1 LKLLNISKIFE
12 SPMKKI
18 ILSIAAISLSLAV
31 LAQAKKPIIMVVPSD
46 VYCISNGYSQQ
57 FAANGVEQTLPDYKK
72 LMQNDRNMRLAITKL
87 AAIMADRGFPLKDLE
102 QELKNLEQEAAE
114 AAALQGKEGGEI
126 AESPIDRLKRTAK
139 ADIILDLDFNVQ
151 KRGPQNYVNFN
162 LRGLDAYT
170 AKQVAGAA
178 GSGSPSTSAAPEL
191 LLEEAVISYIDE
203 FNGRLQTFF
212 DDMFKNGREVKLQLK
227 RFGSAAFD
235 FEEEFD
241 YDGETMFFGDI
252 IDSWLEKNCV
262 QGRFNRV
269 DGSSNMLK
277 YEQVRIPMFKES
289 SSGRQTAIDARTF
302 VNDLRSML
310 RKPPFSIDCKVYQR
324 GLGEAWIIVGEK

>member
-1 LKLLNISKIFE
+1 
-12 SPMKKI
+12 MKKI
-18 ILSIAAISLSLAV
+18 VLSIAAISLSLAV

-57 FAANGVEQTLPDYKK
+57 FVASGAEQTLPDYKK
-72 LMQNDRNMRLAITKL
+72 MMQNDRNMRLAITKL

-126 AESPIDRLKRTAK
+126 VESPIDKLKRTAK
-139 ADIILDLDFNVQ
+139 ADIILDLDFNIQ
-151 KRGPQNYVNFN
+151 KRGPQNYITFN

-178 GSGSPSTSAAPEL
+178 GTGQPSTSAAPEL

-212 DDMFKNGREVKLQLK
+212 DDMFKNGREIKLQLK
-227 RFGSAAFD
+227 RFNSASFD
-235 FEEEFD
+235 FEDEFD
-241 YDGETMFFGDI
+241 YEGEVKGFGDI
-252 IDSWLEKNCV
+252 VDEWLDKNCV

-269 DGSSNMLK
+269 DGSGNMLK

-289 SSGRQTAIDARTF
+289 SSGRQAAIDARIF
-302 VNDLRSML
+302 ANDLRSVL
-310 RKPPFSIDCKVYQR
+310 RKPPFSVDCKVYQR
-324 GLGEAWIIVGEK
+324 GLGEAWIVVGEK

>member
-1 LKLLNISKIFE
+1 LNISENLE
-12 SPMKKI
+12 SSMKKI
-18 ILSIAAISLSLAV
+18 ILSIAAISLSLAA
-31 LAQAKKPIIMVVPSD
+31 LAQAKKPTIMVVPSD
-46 VYCISNGYSQQ
+46 VYCISNSYSQQ
-57 FAANGVEQTLPDYKK
+57 FVANGVEQTLPDYKK
-72 LMQNDRNMRLAITKL
+72 MMQNDRNMRLAITKL

-114 AAALQGKEGGEI
+114 VAALQGKEGGEI
-126 AESPIDRLKRTAK
+126 VESPIDKLKRTAK
-139 ADIILDLDFNVQ
+139 ADIILDLDFNIQ
-151 KRGPQNYVNFN
+151 KRGPQNYVTFN

-170 AKQVAGAA
+170 AKQIAGAA
-178 GSGSPSTSAAPEL
+178 GAGSPSTSAAPEL

-241 YDGETMFFGDI
+241 YNGETMMFGDI
-252 IDSWLEKNCV
+252 IDAWLEKNCV

-269 DGSSNMLK
+269 DGSSNMIK

-289 SSGRQTAIDARTF
+289 SSGRQTAIDARIF
-302 VNDLRSML
+302 ANDLRSLL
-310 RKPPFSIDCKVYQR
+310 RKPPFSVDCKVYQR
-324 GLGEAWIIVGEK
+324 GLGEAWVVVGEK

>member
-1 LKLLNISKIFE
+1 
-12 SPMKKI
+12 MKKI
-18 ILSIAAISLSLAV
+18 FLSVALASLSLAAM
-31 LAQAKKPIIMVVPSD
+31 AQAKKPTIMVVPSD

-57 FAANGVEQTLPDYKK
+57 FVANGVEQTLPDYKK
-72 LMQNDRNMRLAITKL
+72 MLQNDRNMRLAITKL

-126 AESPIDRLKRTAK
+126 AESPIDKLKRTAK
-139 ADIILDLDFNVQ
+139 ADIIMDLDFNVQ
-151 KRGPQNYVNFN
+151 KKGPQSYVNFN

-178 GSGSPSTSAAPEL
+178 GSGKPSTAAAPEL

-203 FNGRLQTFF
+203 FNGRLQSFF
-212 DDMFKNGREVKLQLK
+212 EDMFANGREIKLQLK
-227 RFGSAAFD
+227 RFGSAPFD

-241 YDGETMFFGDI
+241 YDGDAKEFGDI
-252 IDSWLEKNCV
+252 VDAWLEKNCV
-262 QGRFNRV
+262 QGRFSRV
-269 DGSSNMLK
+269 DGTGNMLK
-277 YEQVRIPMFKES
+277 YEQVRIPLFKES

-302 VNDLRSML
+302 ANDLRSVL
-310 RKPPFSIDCKVYQR
+310 RKPPFSVDCKVYQR
-324 GLGEAWIIVGEK
+324 GLGEAWIVVGEK

>member
-1 LKLLNISKIFE
+1 
-12 SPMKKI
+12 MKKI
-18 ILSIAAISLSLAV
+18 VLSIAAISLSLAV
-31 LAQAKKPIIMVVPSD
+31 LAQAKKPTIMVVPSD

-57 FAANGVEQTLPDYKK
+57 FVASGVEQTLPDYKK
-72 LMQNDRNMRLAITKL
+72 MMQSDRNMRLAITKL

-126 AESPIDRLKRTAK
+126 VESPIDKLKRTAK
-139 ADIILDLDFNVQ
+139 ADIILDLDFNIQ
-151 KRGPQNYVNFN
+151 KRGPQNYVTFN

-178 GSGSPSTSAAPEL
+178 GTGQPSTSAAPEL

-212 DDMFKNGREVKLQLK
+212 DDMFKNGREIKLQLK
-227 RFGSAAFD
+227 RFNSASFD
-235 FEEEFD
+235 FEDEFD
-241 YDGETMFFGDI
+241 YEGDVKGFGDI
-252 IDSWLEKNCV
+252 VDEWLDKNCV

-269 DGSSNMLK
+269 DGSGNMLK

-289 SSGRQTAIDARTF
+289 SSGRQVAIDARVF
-302 VNDLRSML
+302 ANDLRSVL
-310 RKPPFSIDCKVYQR
+310 RKPPFSVDCKVYQR
-324 GLGEAWIIVGEK
+324 GLGEAWIVVGEK

>member
-1 LKLLNISKIFE
+1 
-12 SPMKKI
+12 MKKVF
-18 ILSIAAISLSLAV
+18 LLAATVSLSLAA
-31 LAQAKKPIIMVVPSD
+31 LSQAKKPTIMVVPSD

-57 FAANGVEQTLPDYKK
+57 FVANGVEQTLPDYKK
-72 LMQNDRNMRLAITKL
+72 MLQNDRNMRLAITKL

-102 QELKNLEQEAAE
+102 QELKNLAQEEAEVAAM
-114 AAALQGKEGGEI
+114 QGKEGGEI
-126 AESPIDRLKRTAK
+126 VESPIDKLKRTAK
-139 ADIILDLDFNVQ
+139 ADIIMDLDFNVQ

-178 GSGSPSTSAAPEL
+178 GSGKPSTAAAPEL

-203 FNGRLQTFF
+203 FNGRLQSFF

-227 RFGSAAFD
+227 RFNSASFD

-241 YDGETMFFGDI
+241 YDGDTKEFGDI
-252 IDSWLEKNCV
+252 VDAWLEKNCV
-262 QGRFNRV
+262 QGRFNRA

-277 YEQVRIPMFKES
+277 YEQVRIPLFKES
-289 SSGRQTAIDARTF
+289 SSGRQTAIDARGF
-302 VNDLRSML
+302 ANDLRAVL

-324 GLGEAWIIVGEK
+324 GLGEAWIVVGEK

>member
-1 LKLLNISKIFE
+1 
-12 SPMKKI
+12 MRKI
-18 ILSIAAISLSLAV
+18 ILSIAAVSLSLAT
-31 LAQAKKPIIMVVPSD
+31 LAQAKKPTIMVVPSD

-57 FAANGVEQTLPDYKK
+57 FVANGVEQTLPDYKK
-72 LMQNDRNMRLAITKL
+72 MVQSDRNMRLAITKL
-87 AAIMADRGFPLKDLE
+87 ASIMADRGFPLKDLE

-114 AAALQGKEGGEI
+114 VAAMQGKEGGEI
-126 AESPIDRLKRTAK
+126 VESPIDKLKRTAK
-139 ADIILDLDFNVQ
+139 ADIILDLDFNIQ
-151 KRGPQNYVNFN
+151 KKGPQNYVNFN
-162 LRGLDAYT
+162 LKGLDAYT
-170 AKQVAGAA
+170 AKQIAGAA

-227 RFGSAAFD
+227 RFNSATFD

-241 YDGETMFFGDI
+241 YDGETREFGDVV
-252 IDSWLEKNCV
+252 DAWLEKNCV
-262 QGRFNRV
+262 QGRFNRT

-289 SSGRQTAIDARTF
+289 SSGRQTAIDARIF
-302 VNDLRSML
+302 ANDLRSVL
-310 RKPPFSIDCKVYQR
+310 RKPPFNVDCKVYQR
-324 GLGEAWIIVGEK
+324 GLGEAWIVVGEK